1 MQERDKNKSY
11 ICICER
17 VKPKLFASN
26 QQIHTQ
32 THTYRARDDLHC
44 TLRAFYSHFILFAH
58 STENKLFLRVE
69 KFTVNTY
76 FALCVHR
83 SLIDI
88 SFSLF
93 LFFAHVFIKFL
104 LLFVAV
110 AVAVVQSNVCFDFDT
125 EGSFN
130 DFVHT
135 INANIA
141 HKL

>member
-1 MQERDKNKSY
+1 MR
-11 ICICER
+11 I
-17 VKPKLFASN
+17 KPKLFISN
-26 QQIHTQ
+26 QHTNP
-32 THTYRARDDLHC
+32 HRDDLHC

-58 STENKLFLRVE
+58 STERERERISFFLRVE

-88 SFSLF
+88 SHFFLLF
-93 LFFAHVFIKFL
+93 LFFFVFFFFIFAHVFIKFFFGV
-104 LLFVAV
+104 LFCGYGYA
-110 AVAVVQSNVCFDFDT
+110 VQSNVCFDFDT

-141 HKL
+141 HTHKTFT